1 MLWLLLSILGIAG
14 LVLVLAGDSATIG
27 GLESSTIAQAA
38 IGAALLLF
46 VGGSVLA
53 DYRGRLGQAAK
64 DMLVWV
70 AIAFVLVLGYSYR
83 DTFRSAA
90 QRVAGELLPPGE
102 HLTVEGATAGE
113 KAVRIRR
120 QPDGHFVARTAVNG
134 ANVSMLV
141 DTGASTVVLSPA
153 DAKAAGIDI
162 GQLSYSVPVRTAN
175 GSTYAAPARL
185 RRIAIGAVVIE
196 DVDALVA
203 RPGALHQSLLG
214 MSFLTRLRSYE
225 VSGEFLTLR
234 G

>member
-1 MLWLLLSILGIAG
+1 MLWLLLSILGVAG
-14 LVLVLAGDSATIG
+14 LVLVLAGDSSTIG
-27 GLESSTIAQAA
+27 GLESSMIAQAA

-64 DMLVWV
+64 DLLVWV

-102 HLTVEGATAGE
+102 HLAVEGMPAGE

-134 ANVSMLV
+134 ANVTMLV

-185 RRIAIGAVVIE
+185 RRIAIGPVVI
-196 DVDALVA
+196 DNVDALVA
-203 RPGALHQSLLG
+203 KPGALHQSLLG

>member
-1 MLWLLLSILGIAG
+1 M
-14 LVLVLAGDSATIG
+14 
-27 GLESSTIAQAA
+27 
-38 IGAALLLF
+38 
-46 VGGSVLA
+46 
-53 DYRGRLGQAAK
+53 
-64 DMLVWV
+64 
-70 AIAFVLVLGYSYR
+70 
-83 DTFRSAA
+83 
-90 QRVAGELLPPGE
+90 P
-102 HLTVEGATAGE
+102 AGE

-134 ANVSMLV
+134 ANVTMLV

-153 DAKAAGIDI
+153 DAKAAGIDV

-185 RRIAIGAVVIE
+185 RRIAIGSVVI
-196 DVDALVA
+196 DNVDALIA
-203 RPGALHQSLLG
+203 KPGALHQSLLG

>member
-1 MLWLLLSILGIAG
+1 MLWLLLSILGVAG
-14 LVLVLAGDSATIG
+14 LVLVLAGDSSTIG
-27 GLESSTIAQAA
+27 GLESSMVAQAA

-64 DMLVWV
+64 DLLVWV

-102 HLTVEGATAGE
+102 HLAVEGTPAGE

-134 ANVSMLV
+134 ANVTMLV

-153 DAKAAGIDI
+153 DAKAAGIDV

-185 RRIAIGAVVIE
+185 RRIAIGSVVI
-196 DVDALVA
+196 DNVDALIA
-203 RPGALHQSLLG
+203 KPGALHQSLLG